1 MVWASYREVANMA
14 ELFAT
19 IKNFPYALVSS
30 SGQLFAGLNDGSIY
44 VSQDLG
50 ETWKALTLI
59 GEALPSIL
67 AMVCVG

>member
-1 MVWASYREVANMA
+1 MA

-30 SGQLFAGLNDGSIY
+30 SGQLFAGLNDGTIH
-44 VSQDLG
+44 VSHDLG
-50 ETWKALTLI
+50 NNWQVLMLT

-67 AMVCVG
+67 TMASLG